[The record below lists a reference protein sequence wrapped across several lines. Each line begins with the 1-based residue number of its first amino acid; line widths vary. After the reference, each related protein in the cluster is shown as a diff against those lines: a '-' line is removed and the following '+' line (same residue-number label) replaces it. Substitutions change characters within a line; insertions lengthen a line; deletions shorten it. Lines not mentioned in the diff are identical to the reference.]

1 MNDRNTREPQLS
13 PRLAPFQLWCMA
25 NEPGWRPW
33 MRLIAK
39 HPSAWPELV
48 EWADTG
54 EKQGFDTVGAA
65 PRPPES
71 KEGLFS
77 RLVKVPTPSPPD
89 IPAGPSDD
97 ATDAGNDDKPGTG
110 QETEPRADDAD
121 AGPDDDGDAEPY
133 VRDGAEPP
141 ASNSAGETPQAQS
154 VEALAAVAD
163 ADEAWNAMPDGD
175 DDDTQEE
182 SRDAKDF
189 DDAKVRR
196 AIPVKRIL
204 LIVAAILAVMALIA
218 TGLRIT
224 AGRNATNMQAD
235 HETAIAGCEQAR
247 KTAMDTWDRLDAKT
261 EEAGKLADAT
271 GRDQVKDTKTLDAL
285 GKLADAKPAKPRE
298 QCTAAM
304 DTKTLGDTAGRLAA
318 ATTTYRQAIDRLDQ
332 TMDGVEKS
340 KLDKAIDQAQRLY
353 DDSAGKVADGE
364 TRQTLLNAIR
374 QRDGKAIGTAVKQ
387 VNDSMQAKTEA
398 DQEKHAA
405 EEEARR
411 QAEAAQAQ
419 AQQQA
424 QQQTQRRQ
432 TVTPRRNYN
441 YGGGSGGG
449 PRTYKPATP
458 TPSPAPTPAAPSK
471 PSGNDGAFV
480 G

>member
-1 MNDRNTREPQLS
+1 
-13 PRLAPFQLWCMA
+13 
-25 NEPGWRPW
+25 
-33 MRLIAK
+33 
-39 HPSAWPELV
+39 
-48 EWADTG
+48 
-54 EKQGFDTVGAA
+54 
-65 PRPPES
+65 
-71 KEGLFS
+71 
-77 RLVKVPTPSPPD
+77 
-89 IPAGPSDD
+89 
-97 ATDAGNDDKPGTG
+97 
-110 QETEPRADDAD
+110 
-121 AGPDDDGDAEPY
+121 
-133 VRDGAEPP
+133 
-141 ASNSAGETPQAQS
+141 
-154 VEALAAVAD
+154 
-163 ADEAWNAMPDGD
+163 
-175 DDDTQEE
+175 
-182 SRDAKDF
+182 
-189 DDAKVRR
+189 
-196 AIPVKRIL
+196 
-204 LIVAAILAVMALIA
+204 
-218 TGLRIT
+218 
-224 AGRNATNMQAD
+224 
-235 HETAIAGCEQAR
+235 
-247 KTAMDTWDRLDAKT
+247 
-261 EEAGKLADAT
+261 
-271 GRDQVKDTKTLDAL
+271 
-285 GKLADAKPAKPRE
+285 
-298 QCTAAM
+298 
-304 DTKTLGDTAGRLAA
+304 
-318 ATTTYRQAIDRLDQ
+318 
-332 TMDGVEKS
+332 MDGVEKS